1 MSDYTSLFTSTGQ
14 PADPA
19 RISEIEQD
27 LGKVLPVDYKNLLI
41 QTGGGSLNPDRNFLS
56 RTALSGG
63 DEIEIAVDVIFGN
76 GKTTHGD
83 NIDLIEY
90 GVCLMDEWEIPDE
103 VLLLATTSDGMHQ
116 CFVINY
122 GLAEFPLGAVLH
134 FNTDPEGQM
143 TQVANSVDDFLS
155 QLGPNPYIEP
165 DRVDIP
171 DDAGIN
177 GVRQGQLSLA
187 LREAISQT
195 PTPGIE
201 QLLRKSA
208 EPLALT
214 PSVSISKNSVE
225 TRRFLD
231 VLYWIAQHVAPQ
243 SDPQTFVYPE
253 NEENPVSLHKL
264 ISESFVNPDLNWLST
279 YSYYPISAWWETRV
293 EEGRLRPS
301 TSGYVLDGDYID
313 TVLDDLRPIEPAT
326 DF

>member
-1 MSDYTSLFTSTGQ
+1 MTNYSTLFEYPAQ
-14 PADPA
+14 PADEQ
-19 RISEIEQD
+19 RIREIEHG
-27 LGKVLPVDYKNLLI
+27 LGRLLPDDYTRLLS
-41 QTGGGSLNPDRNFLS
+41 QTGGGFLS
-56 RTALSGG
+56 MNTCYLP
-63 DEIEIAVDVIFGN
+63 EIELPDGDVIDVAVDSIFGN
-76 GKTTHGD
+76 GKTS
-83 NIDLIEY
+83 NNSNVDLLEQAAF
-90 GVCLMDEWEIPDE
+90 LMEEWEIPDE

-122 GLAEFPLGAVLH
+122 RIAEFPLGSVLH

-143 TQVANSVDDFLS
+143 TQVADSVDDFLS
-155 QLGPNPYIEP
+155 KLGPNPYAEP
-165 DRVDIP
+165 DRADVP
-171 DDAGIN
+171 DNAGII
-177 GVRQGQLSLA
+177 GVRQGQLSPA

-279 YSYYPISAWWETRV
+279 YSYFPISAWWETRV
-293 EEGRLRPS
+293 EEGLLRS
-301 TSGYVLDGDYID
+301 SKSGYVLDSNYID
-313 TVLDDLRPIEPAT
+313 TVLDELRAIETAT
-326 DF
+326 NS